1 MYVERKYIPIEK
13 MAQYSYFPPPSD
25 PILWTAP
32 QPQVYTRHGCARLP
46 HSLTHYLPAWRRPTD
61 RQAARPPQ
69 LDVGFLA
76 NRAGAQGVGAG
87 VSATTIVGLELPR
100 LPERLVGVAEA
111 VLCGRA
117 QTDR

>member
-46 HSLTHYLPAWRRPTD
+46 HSLTHYLPGAD

-111 VLCGRA
+111 VGAVRA
-117 QTDR
+117 GAE